1 MNENE
6 ITVVVKGAS
15 KVGKLCDLLHDTQAA
30 AVTNNSNLIRQNI
43 TITLLPGL
51 TLTCSYITSFSVSAI
66 SPMQID
72 SHGRVV
78 NAEVTIKYL
87 DAQ

>member
-43 TITLLPGL
+43 TI
-51 TLTCSYITSFSVSAI
+51 
-66 SPMQID
+66 
-72 SHGRVV
+72 
-78 NAEVTIKYL
+78 KYM

>member
-6 ITVVVKGAS
+6 ITVIVKGAS
-15 KVGKLCDLLHDTQAA
+15 KVGKLCDLLHDTQASMGLH
-30 AVTNNSNLIRQNI
+30 NSNLIRQNT

-51 TLTCSYITSFSVSAI
+51 SLTCSSSTGFCVSAFR
-66 SPMQID
+66 PMHIE

>member
-15 KVGKLCDLLHDTQAA
+15 KVGKLCDLLHDTQASM
-30 AVTNNSNLIRQNI
+30 VLHNSNLIRQNT

-51 TLTCSYITSFSVSAI
+51 TLTCSYITGFSVSAI
-66 SPMQID
+66 SPVQID